1 MRFLFAGVA
10 VAIAVAPSVAGGQ
23 TYGTPAAPP
32 APASPA
38 PPAQPTA
45 SIDAGI
51 KASPQAAKAIGELQ
65 TAVNAK
71 DVANIPAK
79 LAAAQAAA
87 KTKADNYWIA
97 RMQLKAAVDSKD
109 YPAAQAA
116 IDAINAT
123 GLLPQ
128 PQMVS
133 LYAGLGGSEFNA
145 KQYAAAASAFSH
157 VVALDPNNVEAI
169 IDLGRSQAAAGRG
182 AEAVTTLKR
191 AIELKSA
198 GGNKPDEQLL
208 KQAVGIAYS
217 AKLPSALD
225 LSREWVT
232 NYPSPQSWHDT
243 VAIYR
248 NLSHQDDE
256 STLEL
261 LRLMQAAGA
270 MRSASDYSLFAQA
283 AEQQRNFS
291 EAQAVIDAGI
301 AANAIN
307 PTDAQVKDLV
317 ADVRARQKPTAG
329 DLTEA
334 VTMSPSGINLLR
346 IGDAFYAMGNYSKA
360 AEIYR
365 QTMGKAG
372 VDSDVANLHL
382 GMALARGGDKAGA
395 TAAFNAVTGRR
406 ADIAKLWLTYLQ
418 QQS

>member
-1 MRFLFAGVA
+1 MKFLFAGAA
-10 VAIAVAPSVAGGQ
+10 VALALAPSPAAAQ
-23 TYGTPAAPP
+23 AYGTATPP
-32 APASPA
+32 T
-38 PPAQPTA
+38 PPAQAAA
-45 SIDAGI
+45 SLDSTI

-71 DVANIPAK
+71 DAANIPAK

-97 RMQLKAAVDSKD
+97 RLQLKAAVDSND
-109 YPAAQAA
+109 YAAAQAA

-123 GLLPQ
+123 GLMP
-128 PQMVS
+128 PSQMVS
-133 LYAGLGGSEFNA
+133 LYAGLGGSAFNA
-145 KQYAAAASAFSH
+145 KQYAVAASAFGH
-157 VVALDPNNVEAI
+157 VVAIDPNNLEATV
-169 IDLGRSQAAAGRG
+169 DLARSRAAAGQG
-182 AEAVTTLKR
+182 AEAVTALQH
-191 AIELKSA
+191 AIQLQSA
-198 GGNKPDEQLL
+198 GGKKPDEKLL
-208 KQAVGIAYS
+208 KQAVGIAYN

-225 LSREWVT
+225 FSREWVT

-243 VAIYR
+243 IAIYR

-270 MRSASDYSLFAQA
+270 LRSAGDYSLFAQA
-283 AEQQRNFS
+283 AEQQRNFN
-291 EAQAVIDAGI
+291 EAQAVLDAGI

-307 PTDAQVKDLV
+307 PTDAQVKDLI
-317 ADVRARQKPTAG
+317 ADVKARQKPTAA
-329 DLTEA
+329 DLNEA

-372 VDSDVANLHL
+372 VDTDVANLHL
-382 GMALARGGDKAGA
+382 GMALARAGDKAGA
-395 TAAFNAVTGRR
+395 AAAFKAVSGQR
-406 ADIAKLWLTYLQ
+406 ADIAKLWMIYLQ